1 MILEIWVPGRPV
13 PKGRPRMTRNGH
25 VYTPAKTHAYEAVVA
40 SAGADAMDG
49 LPPLTGPVLLAAL
62 FYGTRATGDVDNYLK
77 SLLDGLQGVVFQND
91 RQVRMLAAWRMDGT
105 PYGVRVVV
113 HGEA

>member
-1 MILEIWVPGRPV
+1 
-13 PKGRPRMTRNGH
+13 MTRNGH
-25 VYTPAKTHAYEAVVA
+25 VYTAARTHAYEKVV
-40 SAGADAMDG
+40 SSCGADAMDG
-49 LPPLTGPVLLAAL
+49 MAPFPGPVLLAAL
-62 FYGTRATGDVDNYLK
+62 FYGTRATGDLDNYLK